1 MTPRDLVEFAL
12 TALARHRLRTG
23 LSLLGVAIGV
33 AAVVIL
39 TALGE
44 GARRFVAGEF
54 ASLGSELLIVIPG
67 RNETT
72 GTYPGV
78 GAGVPNDL
86 TLDDAR
92 ALRRAMPRVRHLT
105 PVSMGTE
112 TVSHRERRRQVMVLG
127 STNEMQEIR
136 ELTISAGRFL
146 PPGDLERSGHVV
158 VLGGKVADELFPGE
172 PPVGRV
178 VRIGDWRMR
187 VIGVMRQKG
196 TQIGFDVDDLVIIP
210 VATGMQM
217 FNLSSLFRI
226 VLRMG
231 PQSDLDAACA
241 RTLEILAERHGDRD
255 VTCLTQ
261 ESVVSALSAI
271 LTTLTLALGGIAAI
285 SLAVAGIGIMNLMLV
300 SVSERT
306 REVGLLKAVGAGT
319 GQVLAVFLAE
329 AVLLCLA
336 GGLLGLAVGW
346 LAVRTLVL
354 LYPVFPAA
362 TPYWATVSVLLLSV
376 CLGALFGVIPARRAA
391 RLEPVAALAGR

>member
-12 TALARHRLRTG
+12 TALARNRLRTG

-33 AAVVIL
+33 AAVVTL

-44 GARRFVAGEF
+44 GARRFVAGQF

-92 ALRRAMPRVRHLT
+92 ALRRAMPRVRHLA
-105 PVSMGTE
+105 PASMGNE

-127 STNEMQEIR
+127 STREMQDIWQ
-136 ELTISAGRFL
+136 LTISAGRFL
-146 PPGDLERSGHVV
+146 PPGDMKRSGHVV

-196 TQIGFDVDDLVIIP
+196 TQIGFNMDDLVIIP
-210 VATGMQM
+210 VATGMQI
-217 FNLSSLFRI
+217 FNRSSLFRI
-226 VLRMG
+226 MLRMG
-231 PQSDLDAACA
+231 PKTDLDAACA
-241 RTLEILAERHGDRD
+241 RTLEILAERHEDED

-261 ESVVSALSAI
+261 ESVVSSLSAI

-329 AVLLCLA
+329 AVLLSVA

-362 TPYWATVSVLLLSV
+362 TPYWATVTVLLLSV

-391 RLEPVAALAGR
+391 RLEPVAALAGQ